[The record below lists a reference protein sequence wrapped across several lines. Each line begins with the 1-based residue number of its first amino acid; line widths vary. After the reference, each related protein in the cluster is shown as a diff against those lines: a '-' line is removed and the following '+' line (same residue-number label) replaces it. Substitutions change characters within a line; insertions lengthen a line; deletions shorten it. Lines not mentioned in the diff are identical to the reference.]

1 MNRINIIQRMFISTS
16 AGRRIDF
23 SQFHQETEKAKD
35 HVNLVNPVRK
45 NSGIVYPVKL
55 RSKFHGV
62 KLFNWGGNVPH
73 YIPNFYLKE
82 DGR

>member
-1 MNRINIIQRMFISTS
+1 
-16 AGRRIDF
+16 
-23 SQFHQETEKAKD
+23 
-35 HVNLVNPVRK
+35 VNLVNPVRK